1 MSRSDEIAKIVGYD
15 SISAF
20 LAMFRRFASEPD
32 LVIPGDL
39 LDAVNVVER
48 LTAEV
53 ERLTDKIED
62 LKEEIRN
69 HQEM

>member
-1 MSRSDEIAKIVGYD
+1 MNKADEIARSVGYD

-39 LDAVNVVER
+39 LDAVNVIER
-48 LTAEV
+48 LMTEV
-53 ERLTDKIED
+53 DRLSGTIDD
-62 LKEEIRN
+62 LREEIGNR
-69 HQEM
+69 QER